1 MNESSF
7 GQRSGHPEVGCL
19 VVCDHC
25 FGPDSRESW
34 LARQR
39 ALCSIEICRGKGLG
53 AAESSAAEEQSFSES
68 GNSSGIVCEQSPA
81 AGALMQLCSG
91 NTSSRCGVLPG
102 ISRDSRHKRR
112 ETGGKRCQVRKKRKF
127 ELGRPAANTK
137 MGPTR
142 VREHSRQRDCTVCS
156 YLRVSCKARFC
167 SVLKAAASAT
177 AHSTTSF
184 AAVLADSSLL
194 DYIIMYDVQVRCRG
208 GNLKFRALRLETG
221 NYSWGSEVAT
231 RKTRILDV
239 VHNATNNEM
248 VRTKTLVK
256 GAIVSIDATP
266 FRQWYEAHYGVTI
279 GHKKGKKVAAKTEDA
294 PKKSESAQRRLAAR
308 QKTRTLDPAL
318 DDQFASGRILACISS
333 RPGQVSR
340 RVLICVL
347 LLCSHYSHVIIS
359 TGSNGGSASNSISNL
374 HVSVQHECVVNWR
387 QLECMPLLKR
397 SRCQV
402 GRADGYILEGKELE
416 FYQKLVSKKKG
427 SKH

>member
-1 MNESSF
+1 
-7 GQRSGHPEVGCL
+7 
-19 VVCDHC
+19 
-25 FGPDSRESW
+25 
-34 LARQR
+34 
-39 ALCSIEICRGKGLG
+39 
-53 AAESSAAEEQSFSES
+53 
-68 GNSSGIVCEQSPA
+68 
-81 AGALMQLCSG
+81 
-91 NTSSRCGVLPG
+91 
-102 ISRDSRHKRR
+102 
-112 ETGGKRCQVRKKRKF
+112 
-127 ELGRPAANTK
+127 

-142 VREHSRQRDCTVCS
+142 VRE
-156 YLRVSCKARFC
+156 
-167 SVLKAAASAT
+167 
-177 AHSTTSF
+177 
-184 AAVLADSSLL
+184 
-194 DYIIMYDVQVRCRG
+194 VRCRG

-333 RPGQVSR
+333 RPGQV
-340 RVLICVL
+340 
-347 LLCSHYSHVIIS
+347 
-359 TGSNGGSASNSISNL
+359 
-374 HVSVQHECVVNWR
+374 
-387 QLECMPLLKR
+387 
-397 SRCQV
+397 